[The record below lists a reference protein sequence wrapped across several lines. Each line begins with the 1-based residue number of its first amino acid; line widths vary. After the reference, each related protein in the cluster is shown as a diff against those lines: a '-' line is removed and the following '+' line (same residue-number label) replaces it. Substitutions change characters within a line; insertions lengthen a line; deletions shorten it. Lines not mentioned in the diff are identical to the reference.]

1 MIRAQHTYDY
11 DPLTVMRAYG
21 DPDNRKRYDPLVS
34 DIRMAKQYGTNL
46 SLFYE
51 KTYRIVVV
59 CPRDILM
66 YSFFNIEKDGSILQV
81 MWSCEDVEY
90 PKDSQQE
97 IVRAK
102 LPIGGCIFTPDA
114 KNPNKTKFR
123 HVLELDLGGNIPDF
137 ASQKVI
143 QNQGYGLIYLKKMI

>member
-90 PKDSQQE
+90 PKDSQ
-97 IVRAK
+97 
-102 LPIGGCIFTPDA
+102 
-114 KNPNKTKFR
+114 
-123 HVLELDLGGNIPDF
+123 
-137 ASQKVI
+137 
-143 QNQGYGLIYLKKMI
+143 